1 MLNSIDQNTGNNGYQ
16 ESVNPILADPGLK
29 ALLQQQISIRDGI
42 PPAGTQAPAMMP
54 AGGASTSGPVAP
66 PITLPEKSSPNPSFP
81 AQPSVNGPTPNEARL
96 SSLQN
101 SKPALE
107 NVYHKI
113 TSSDFGQD
121 HPALGKIAG
130 ILGQIPATAADLA
143 MSLKGVPV
151 LGNSLSS
158 IGEIMPG
165 TTEQHNEQ
173 LGQAGSA
180 VAEEE
185 ANRIKESEAGSHE
198 AQGEFYRAHA
208 QQITPGEFPPEVL
221 AQHPEWGGL
230 NLTPQQQEQL
240 VANASTVAG
249 RKSVA
254 ENNNQTKLDLA
265 KPIQGADGAMYR
277 IDPNNPGIGIPLT
290 TPDGKPIVGTPKPV
304 DIKKQLQNG
313 VKKAMDEGNGPEAE
327 RLMQQLKA
335 IDPLG
340 WENATSRQTMAG
352 ASASRA
358 STARAQLGL
367 NFQKF
372 GFDQEKFYNPQ
383 PVGAER
389 TKGDLANSAVA
400 RSVRMEDIVDGHPE
414 IFGPGAGRATKIKEW
429 LGSQSPDAQ
438 LFLTDRVYLND
449 HSAAVFG
456 GRGKYI
462 LHDLNAIDDPKMNPA
477 ALHTSLEEAR
487 KTAQGFVEAGTV
499 HHGPQDY
506 GNGSQGGKVENWVRG
521 KDGKLV
527 KQ

>member
-1 MLNSIDQNTGNNGYQ
+1 MIDFNNMPQDSGPNGG
-16 ESVNPILADPGLK
+16 VNPILADPGLK
-29 ALLQQQISIRDGI
+29 SLLQQQISIRDGV
-42 PPAGTQAPAMMP
+42 PPAGAQAPAMMP
-54 AGGASTSGPVAP
+54 AGGASTEGPVAP
-66 PITLPEKSSPNPSFP
+66 PITLPENSSPNPSSP
-81 AQPSVNGPTPNEARL
+81 AQPSVTGPSPNEARL

-101 SKPALE
+101 NKPALE

-113 TSSDFGQD
+113 TSSDFGQA

-173 LGQAGSA
+173 LGQANQA
-180 VAEEE
+180 VSEEE
-185 ANRIKESEAGSHE
+185 ANRLKESETGSHE
-198 AQGEFYRAHA
+198 AQADFYRAHA
-208 QQITPGEFPPEVL
+208 QQVTPGEFPPEVL

-249 RKSVA
+249 RKSIA
-254 ENNNQTKLDLA
+254 ESNNQTKLLA
-265 KPIQGADGAMYR
+265 QRIQGTDGAMYQL
-277 IDPNNPGIGIPLT
+277 DPDNPGIGIPLT

-400 RSVRMEDIVDGHPE
+400 RAARMEDIVDGHPE

-438 LFLTDRVYLND
+438 LFLTDRVFLND
-449 HSAAVFG
+449 HSAGVFG

-462 LHDLNAIDDPKMNPA
+462 LQDLNAIDDPKMNPA
-477 ALHTSLEEAR
+477 ALYTSLEEAR

-499 HHGPQDY
+499 HHGPQ
-506 GNGSQGGKVENWVRG
+506 GGGHTG
-521 KDGKLV
+521 KANDPLGIR
-527 KQ
+527 